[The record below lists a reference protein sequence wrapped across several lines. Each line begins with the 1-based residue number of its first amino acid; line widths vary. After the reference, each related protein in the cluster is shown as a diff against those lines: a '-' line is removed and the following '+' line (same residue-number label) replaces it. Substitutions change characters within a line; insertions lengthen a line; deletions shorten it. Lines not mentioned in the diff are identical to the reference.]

1 MFHSAM
7 GAMPWLLL
15 AVSRFANA
23 ACECGYSLNQT
34 TDSEYAVF
42 TELLENDFLH
52 MDTKNITEY
61 GWRPQVYNVSV
72 PADNQR
78 IAFGK
83 EFSMGNIIPNPL
95 KDSKKWAGDSDHG
108 GDAGL
113 ELWVRGNHANGF
125 VNGSE
130 IVSVR
135 DDILLGSFRVG
146 MKLSNSSGTCG
157 AFFFYYNNSQ
167 EIDME
172 FLSHEFNSSG
182 GAVNLVLQSPESV
195 AHGNDAAGTPTYKVA
210 PLPFQPDNM
219 FHEYRFDWT
228 ADRVAFYV
236 DGAFLWEMTEQI
248 PGEGGGIFFNHWSN
262 GDPNWSAGPPDADT
276 VMTLSYMKGYFN
288 STDTTRSQNDYKK
301 RCPVYD
307 PAKVCAIPAQT
318 SPPDASQ
325 GTDAA
330 KTYFFSKEDNMT
342 PGQITYHSGA
352 TFFSAPAISILAPLL
367 VTLLSWTL
375 A

>member
-1 MFHSAM
+1 M

-34 TDSEYAVF
+34 TDAEYAVF
-42 TELLENDFLH
+42 TELMENDFLH
-52 MDTKNITEY
+52 MDTNNITEY
-61 GWRPQVYNVSV
+61 GWSPQVYNVSV
-72 PADNQR
+72 PPDNQR
-78 IAFGK
+78 IAYGK

-95 KDSKKWAGDSDHG
+95 KNSKKWSGNAHHG

-113 ELWVRGNHANGF
+113 ELWVRGDHSHGY

-130 IVSVR
+130 ITSVR

-182 GAVNLVLQSPESV
+182 GSVNLVLQSPESV
-195 AHGNDAAGTPTYKVA
+195 AHGNDAAGTSTYKVA

-236 DGAFLWEMTEQI
+236 DGDFLWEMTEQI
-248 PGEGGGIFFNHWSN
+248 PAEGGGIFFNHWSN
-262 GDPNWSAGPPDADT
+262 GDPKWSAGPPEADT
-276 VMTLSYMKGYFN
+276 VMTLSYVKGYFN
-288 STDTTRSQNDYKK
+288 STDTERSQNHYKK
-301 RCPVYD
+301 RCPKFD
-307 PAKVCAIPAQT
+307 PAKVCPIPAQT
-318 SPPDASQ
+318 TPPDASQ
-325 GTDAA
+325 GTDGA
-330 KTYFFSKEDNMT
+330 KTYFFSQQDNMT
-342 PGQITYHSGA
+342 PGQIIYGSGA
-352 TFFSAPAISILAPLL
+352 TLFGAPALSLLAPLL
-367 VTLLSWTL
+367 VTFFSWTL